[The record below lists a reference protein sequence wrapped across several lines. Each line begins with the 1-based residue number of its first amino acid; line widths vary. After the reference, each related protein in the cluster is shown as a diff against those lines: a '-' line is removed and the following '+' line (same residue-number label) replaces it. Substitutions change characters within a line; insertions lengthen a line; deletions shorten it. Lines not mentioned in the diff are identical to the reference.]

1 MKSSN
6 PLVITDAPMNPIL
19 VRPAT
24 LADVDTLNR
33 FQQGIVAAERPF
45 DPTIKAGPVQYYDTA
60 QMLTSDQV
68 QFVVAESGSQII
80 GCGFARIETA
90 KPYLAHANHCYLGMM
105 YVDPKYRGQSVSK
118 QIIDAL
124 KEWCLSK
131 DVRELRLEV
140 YHDNDS
146 AVRAYEKSGFRRLM
160 TEMRL
165 NLSEE

>member
-1 MKSSN
+1 
-6 PLVITDAPMNPIL
+6 MNPI
-19 VRPAT
+19 VIRPANS
-24 LADVDTLNR
+24 ADVDTLNR

-60 QMLTSDQV
+60 QMLASDQV

-90 KPYLAHANHCYLGMM
+90 KHYLAHSHRGYLGMM

-118 QIIDAL
+118 RIIDAL
-124 KEWCLSK
+124 KDWCLSK
-131 DVRELRLEV
+131 NVTELRLEV
-140 YHDNDS
+140 YHDNHS
-146 AVRAYEKSGFRRLM
+146 AVKAYEKSGFRSLM

-165 NLSEE
+165 SLNEEDCRKKPQ